1 MRKVFAVICTIITLF
16 VLKETINIFITD
28 EVDIVK
34 QRSIFIVIALSI
46 SIPLLILTL
55 WLWKPRNHQEEDDQ
69 S

>member
-1 MRKVFAVICTIITLF
+1 MRKIFAVVCTIITLF

-46 SIPLLILTL
+46 SIPLVILTL
-55 WLWKPRNHQEEDDQ
+55 WLWKPKGKTDHID
-69 S
+69 